1 MNTENGAKKI
11 YVHDIMT
18 TSVMTIGP
26 DETVTVAARRLRE
39 ADVSGLPVVDTNG
52 GLIGIV
58 TEADLLRA
66 LARRDPAVI
75 VRDPDQRRP
84 TRRSPVEV
92 QDAMSRDVVGISRDA
107 SIGDAARL
115 LSSDKLKRLPVLGPG
130 GELEGIVSR
139 ADIVAVLGKPD
150 RDIEAEILA
159 SIVTDSLASDPDTIG
174 VTVDQGIV
182 TLTGVVSR
190 KTQVAALAEL
200 AANVLGVSRVVDQ
213 VTWRVDDSYAG
224 LRPRFSFF
232 GRTGS

>member
-159 SIVTDSLASDPDTIG
+159 SIVTDSLARDPDTIG